1 MQFDRG
7 LTGDAAALARAHE
20 AVLERL
26 PATVHAFILV
36 ELQKWATLFGA
47 ERRYQRALLEHLSRL
62 PAPELQ
68 RATAGIGRVEKEA
81 GCDRIARGSP
91 ARFQEEAQALL
102 RTRRL
107 LPVWRKE
114 VDGFFQ
120 IVDPALEAQLYP
132 PDAPSRLIV
141 QIYGGGIAVRPDKL
155 WSRFKTTGVR
165 VPLNLEGT
173 RGSEAFLRTLF
184 GAGGDNGAMTLLGA
198 SGEPADPAPPDSWVI
213 ESHEAL
219 HKLYDEAAARHSSSR
234 PAPAGIGWSAG
245 SLTALSYERLRS
257 YRDELT
263 RALYSKIQSG
273 VESPQAFAA
282 YARSLKIAPA
292 AGTLLHS
299 DEVVQAFVRDVL
311 ITGNGTLFVNNTFV
325 EWAAVQA
332 LRRAQPRILVTR
344 FGIRDKLKPFS
355 SLLLFS
361 QPRASDQIPLI
372 EDPVG
377 SFVDVEQLSYYVW
390 LNAEKSAAYR
400 KKTLHLFLAEGFDE
414 MLAIRSDL
422 PIASPVSPASLSD
435 VCATMAH
442 WLGVPAP
449 SASGR
454 PIAALVG

>member
-20 AVLERL
+20 TVLERL
-26 PATVHAFILV
+26 PVTVHAFILV

-47 ERRYQRALLEHLSRL
+47 ERRYQRALLEHLTRVPS
-62 PAPELQ
+62 PELQ
-68 RATAGIGRVEKEA
+68 RATAGISRVEKEA
-81 GCDRIARGSP
+81 GCDRIARANP

-102 RTRRL
+102 RTRGL

-132 PDAPSRLIV
+132 PGAPGRLVV
-141 QIYGGGIAVRPDKL
+141 QIYGGGIAVQPDRL
-155 WSRFKTTGVR
+155 WSRFKGKGVR
-165 VPLNLEGT
+165 IPLSLEGT
-173 RGSEAFLRTLF
+173 RGSDAFLRALF
-184 GAGGDNGAMTLLGA
+184 GGGDAGAMALFAA
-198 SGEPADPAPPDSWVI
+198 SREPADPAPPDSWLI
-213 ESHEAL
+213 ESHDAL
-219 HKLYDEAAARHSSSR
+219 HKLYDEGSARRSLLR
-234 PAPAGIGWSAG
+234 PAPGTAAWSGGA
-245 SLTALSYERLRS
+245 LTALSYERLRA

-263 RALYSKIQSG
+263 RALYTKIQSG

-282 YARSLKIAPA
+282 YARSLKIAPE
-292 AGTLLHS
+292 AGALLHS

-332 LRRAQPRILVTR
+332 LRRAQPRMLVTR

-361 QPRASDQIPLI
+361 QPRSSDQIPLI

-377 SFVDVEQLSYYVW
+377 SFIDVEQLSYYVW

-400 KKTLHLFLAEGFDE
+400 RKTLHLFLAEGFDQ
-414 MLAIRSDL
+414 MLAIRSDATV
-422 PIASPVSPASLSD
+422 ASPVGPASLSD
-435 VCATMAH
+435 VCATMAA
-442 WLGVPAP
+442 WLGVPLPAP
-449 SASGR
+449 IGR

>member
-20 AVLERL
+20 ALLERL

-47 ERRYQRALLEHLSRL
+47 ERRYQRALLEQLSRF
-62 PAPELQ
+62 PAQELQ
-68 RATAGIGRVEKEA
+68 RATVGIGRVEKEA

-107 LPVWRKE
+107 LPAWRKE

-141 QIYGGGIAVRPDKL
+141 QIYGGGIAVQPDRL
-155 WSRFKTTGVR
+155 WSRFKGTGAR
-165 VPLNLEGT
+165 IPLNLEGT
-173 RGSEAFLRTLF
+173 RGSDAFLRALF
-184 GAGGDNGAMTLLGA
+184 GGGGDDGAMALFA
-198 SGEPADPAPPDSWVI
+198 SSKTPADPASPDSWII

-219 HKLYDEAAARHSSSR
+219 HKLYDEAIARRSSLRPSPAAVG
-234 PAPAGIGWSAG
+234 PG
-245 SLTALSYERLRS
+245 SLTALSYERLRT

-263 RALYSKIQSG
+263 QALYSKIQSG

-282 YARSLKIAPA
+282 YARGLKIAPG

-299 DEVVQAFVRDVL
+299 DDVMQAFVRDVL

-332 LRRAQPRILVTR
+332 LRRAQPRMLVTR

-400 KKTLHLFLAEGFDE
+400 RKTLYLFLAEGFDE
-414 MLAIRSDL
+414 MLAIRSDA
-422 PIASPVSPASLSD
+422 PAAQPVGQASLAD
-435 VCATMAH
+435 VSATMAH

-449 SASGR
+449 SAAGR
-454 PIAALVG
+454 PISALVG